1 MMLITTSIIMKT
13 KQKHPNIW
21 LQVLKNPL
29 FILVMIIGSPFYI
42 VHKLVQ
48 WTSTKTDKTNDNIEL
63 AVR

>member
-1 MMLITTSIIMKT
+1 MKT